1 MKHRPEPDIIR
12 LSNISENRF
21 LTGQTEFG
29 VENESSPQKTFSSLL
44 FSSLLFSSLL
54 FSSLLFSSAARAAGE
69 GSGRGPYVQAD
80 LAYAYEHITH
90 DYPEPAGAKKGKIS
104 TVSDYFRNIRTHSI
118 HPRVSVGYDF
128 GGWRIAADY
137 ARYRKWNDSKYSVSI
152 KELKENKG
160 ENINVAQY
168 LKTENQENGS
178 FHAVSSL
185 GLSAVYDFKLND
197 KFKPYIGARVAY
209 GHIRH
214 QHRSVEQE
222 TTIVT
227 TYLQSGKP
235 SPIIRGP
242 TPKPAHQESNS
253 IRRVGLGVIAG
264 VGFDI
269 TPNLTLDAGYRY
281 HNWGRLENTRF
292 KTHEASLGVRYRF

>member
-1 MKHRPEPDIIR
+1 MNPAPK
-12 LSNISENRF
+12 N
-21 LTGQTEFG
+21 
-29 VENESSPQKTFSSLL
+29 

-54 FSSLLFSSAARAAGE
+54 FSSLLFSSAARAASEDG
-69 GSGRGPYVQAD
+69 GRGPYVQAD
-80 LAYAYEHITH
+80 LAYAAERITH

-137 ARYRKWNDSKYSVSI
+137 ARYRKWNDNKYSVSI
-152 KELKENKG
+152 KELGNK
-160 ENINVAQY
+160 NKK
-168 LKTENQENGS
+168 KTENQENGS

-209 GHIRH
+209 GHVRH
-214 QHRSVEQE
+214 SIDSTKKITAGARGAGSTV
-222 TTIVT
+222 
-227 TYLQSGKP
+227 GP
-235 SPIIRGP
+235 SYKN
-242 TPKPAHQESNS
+242 TQDAHHQSNS

-292 KTHEASLGVRYRF
+292 KTHEASLG

>member
-1 MKHRPEPDIIR
+1 MNPARKKP
-12 LSNISENRF
+12 
-21 LTGQTEFG
+21 
-29 VENESSPQKTFSSLL
+29 SLL

-54 FSSLLFSSAARAAGE
+54 FSSLLFSSAAQAASE
-69 GSGRGPYVQAD
+69 GNGRGPYVQAD
-80 LAYAYEHITH
+80 LAYAAERITH
-90 DYPEPAGAKKGKIS
+90 DYPEPTGTGKNKIS

-137 ARYRKWNDSKYSVSI
+137 ARYRKWNDNKYSVNI
-152 KELKENKG
+152 KKLENK
-160 ENINVAQY
+160 NKK
-168 LKTENQENGS
+168 KTENQENGS
-178 FHAVSSL
+178 FHAVFSL
-185 GLSAVYDFKLND
+185 GLSAVYDFRPND

-209 GHIRH
+209 GHVRH
-214 QHRSVEQE
+214 SIDS
-222 TTIVT
+222 TKKITA
-227 TYLQSGKP
+227 SAGGAG
-235 SPIIRGP
+235 SPASYKS
-242 TPKPAHQESNS
+242 TQDAHHQSNS

>member
-1 MKHRPEPDIIR
+1 M
-12 LSNISENRF
+12 
-21 LTGQTEFG
+21 
-29 VENESSPQKTFSSLL
+29 
-44 FSSLLFSSLL
+44 
-54 FSSLLFSSAARAAGE
+54 
-69 GSGRGPYVQAD
+69 QAD

-90 DYPEPAGAKKGKIS
+90 DYPEPTGANKGKIS

-137 ARYRKWNDSKYSVSI
+137 ARYRKWNNSKYSVSI
-152 KELKENKG
+152 KELKNNNNKKK
-160 ENINVAQY
+160 
-168 LKTENQENGS
+168 KTENQENGS

-209 GHIRH
+209 GHVRH
-214 QHRSVEQE
+214 SIDSTKK
-222 TTIVT
+222 TTEFLT
-227 TYLQSGKP
+227 TAG
-235 SPIIRGP
+235 SPGVVP
-242 TPKPAHQESNS
+242 GGYKVSTTPGAHHQSNS

>member
-1 MKHRPEPDIIR
+1 MQPAK
-12 LSNISENRF
+12 N
-21 LTGQTEFG
+21 
-29 VENESSPQKTFSSLL
+29 LL

-54 FSSLLFSSAARAAGE
+54 FSSLLFSSAAQAASEDG
-69 GSGRGPYVQAD
+69 GRGPYVQAD
-80 LAYAYEHITH
+80 LAYAYEHITR
-90 DYPEPAGAKKGKIS
+90 DYPDAAGANQGKKIS

-137 ARYRKWNDSKYSVSI
+137 ARYRKWNDNKYSVDI
-152 KELKENKG
+152 KELENK
-160 ENINVAQY
+160 NKNKRD

-209 GHIRH
+209 GHVRH
-214 QHRSVEQE
+214 SIDS
-222 TTIVT
+222 TKKTAKILT
-227 TYLQSGKP
+227 SSYGNGKP
-235 SPIIRGP
+235 
-242 TPKPAHQESNS
+242 TVYTEENTQNAHRESDS

-269 TPNLTLDAGYRY
+269 TPKLTLDAGYRY
-281 HNWGRLENTRF
+281 HNWGRLE
-292 KTHEASLGVRYRF
+292 

>member
-1 MKHRPEPDIIR
+1 M
-12 LSNISENRF
+12 
-21 LTGQTEFG
+21 Q
-29 VENESSPQKTFSSLL
+29 PQKTSLL

-54 FSSLLFSSAARAAGE
+54 FSSLLFSSAAQAASE
-69 GSGRGPYVQAD
+69 GNGRGPYVQAD
-80 LAYAYEHITH
+80 LAYAAERITH
-90 DYPEPAGAKKGKIS
+90 DYPKPTDPSKGKIS

-137 ARYRKWNDSKYSVSI
+137 ARYRKWNNSKYSVSI
-152 KELKENKG
+152 KELKNNNKK
-160 ENINVAQY
+160 
-168 LKTENQENGS
+168 KTENQENGS

-209 GHIRH
+209 GHVRH
-214 QHRSVEQE
+214 SIDSTKKITAGAGGAGSPVR
-222 TTIVT
+222 
-227 TYLQSGKP
+227 P
-235 SPIIRGP
+235 SYKS
-242 TPKPAHQESNS
+242 TQDAHHQSNS

-269 TPNLTLDAGYRY
+269 TPKLTLD
-281 HNWGRLENTRF
+281 
-292 KTHEASLGVRYRF
+292 

>member
-1 MKHRPEPDIIR
+1 MNPAPK
-12 LSNISENRF
+12 N
-21 LTGQTEFG
+21 
-29 VENESSPQKTFSSLL
+29 

-54 FSSLLFSSAARAAGE
+54 FSSLLFSSAARAASEDG
-69 GSGRGPYVQAD
+69 GRGPYVQAD
-80 LAYAYEHITH
+80 LAYAAERITH

-152 KELKENKG
+152 KELENNNKK
-160 ENINVAQY
+160 
-168 LKTENQENGS
+168 KTENQENGS

-214 QHRSVEQE
+214 SIDSTKKITAGAGGAGSPAR
-222 TTIVT
+222 
-227 TYLQSGKP
+227 P
-235 SPIIRGP
+235 SYKS
-242 TPKPAHQESNS
+242 TQDAHHQSNS

-269 TPNLTLDAGYRY
+269 TPKLTLDAGYRY

>member
-1 MKHRPEPDIIR
+1 MNPAPK
-12 LSNISENRF
+12 N
-21 LTGQTEFG
+21 
-29 VENESSPQKTFSSLL
+29 

-54 FSSLLFSSAARAAGE
+54 FSSLLFSSAARAASEDG
-69 GSGRGPYVQAD
+69 GRGPYVQAD
-80 LAYAYEHITH
+80 LAYAAERITH
-90 DYPEPAGAKKGKIS
+90 DYPKPTDPSKGKIS

-137 ARYRKWNDSKYSVSI
+137 ARYRKWNNSKYSVSI
-152 KELKENKG
+152 KKLRNRYNK
-160 ENINVAQY
+160 
-168 LKTENQENGS
+168 KTENQENGT

-209 GHIRH
+209 GHVRH
-214 QHRSVEQE
+214 SISTKK
-222 TTIVT
+222 TTEFLTVARNRVT
-227 TYLQSGKP
+227 VPGTYKVST
-235 SPIIRGP
+235 
-242 TPKPAHQESNS
+242 TPGAHQESNS

-269 TPNLTLDAGYRY
+269 TPKLTLDAGYRY
-281 HNWGRLENTRF
+281 H
-292 KTHEASLGVRYRF
+292 

>member
-1 MKHRPEPDIIR
+1 MQPAK
-12 LSNISENRF
+12 N
-21 LTGQTEFG
+21 
-29 VENESSPQKTFSSLL
+29 
-44 FSSLLFSSLL
+44 LL
-54 FSSLLFSSAARAAGE
+54 FSSLLFSSAAQAASEDG
-69 GSGRGPYVQAD
+69 GRGPYVQAD
-80 LAYAYEHITH
+80 LAYAYEHITR
-90 DYPEPAGAKKGKIS
+90 DYPDAAGANKGKIS

-137 ARYRKWNDSKYSVSI
+137 ARYRKWNNSKYSVSI
-152 KELKENKG
+152 KELKNNKKK
-160 ENINVAQY
+160 
-168 LKTENQENGS
+168 KTENQENGS

-209 GHIRH
+209 GHVRH
-214 QHRSVEQE
+214 SISTKK
-222 TTIVT
+222 TTEFLT
-227 TYLQSGKP
+227 TAG
-235 SPIIRGP
+235 GP
-242 TPKPAHQESNS
+242 GVVPGGYKVSTTPGAHQESNS

-292 KTHEASLGVRYRF
+292 KTHEASLGMRYRF